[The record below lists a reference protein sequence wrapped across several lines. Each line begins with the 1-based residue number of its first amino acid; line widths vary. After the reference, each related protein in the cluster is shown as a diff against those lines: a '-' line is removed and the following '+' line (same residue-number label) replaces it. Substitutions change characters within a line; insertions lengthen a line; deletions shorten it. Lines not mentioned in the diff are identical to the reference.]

1 VQISELLA
9 SSIPISR
16 RMAAG
21 QNADAH
27 AAAMTLERVDDG
39 STYSFTVPVKK
50 IHDGPDVSFFL
61 TSLAY
66 RDIMTFMLQL
76 NRSMIPRKASDSNGQ
91 KYQAWNIDS
100 ESVQFSPPVQKLRN
114 LVAELES
121 LITDAPPDTGPRRF
135 GNVSFR
141 TWYNLVESRIEDLL
155 NEHVPQHVLRFGS
168 STASSTE
175 PSAAEELQIYLLGS
189 FGSPQRLD
197 YGTGHELSFLA
208 FLGCIWKLGGFA
220 RAEGGVEERGIV
232 LGVFQ
237 PYLNLIRQLIKTYT
251 LEPAGSHGVWGL
263 DDNSF
268 LPYVFGSAQ
277 LCPAISKTDETPIE
291 GSIPDAPEAS
301 SVTKSNIVQKERT
314 RNMYFS
320 AVGFIYDVKRG
331 PFWEHS
337 PMLFDISGIKAG
349 WGKINK
355 GMIKMYNA
363 EVLSKF
369 PVVQHFPFGS
379 LFKWEKDPNAM
390 EPPPTS
396 HTTSQ
401 PLRNPN
407 DMNQPMGARNTSN
420 TGTMPR
426 PPAAPGPLSLG
437 PGTAAPWVTRTAE
450 PPVGMADGVTRAP
463 WASRTPAPVPPHST
477 HNVRAGPALP
487 RSQVR
492 ANFPS
497 TDSVGNALKESLEDH
512 TKQ

>member
-1 VQISELLA
+1 MDAEQQAE
-9 SSIPISR
+9 
-16 RMAAG
+16 AAG
-21 QNADAH
+21 P
-27 AAAMTLERVDDG
+27 AMSLEQLDDT
-39 STYSFTVPVKK
+39 STHSFSTPVKK

-66 RDIMTFMLQL
+66 RDIMTFTLQL
-76 NRSMIPRKASDSNGQ
+76 NRSVIPRKVDSGEGK
-91 KYQAWNIDS
+91 KYQTWDINS
-100 ESVQFSPPVQKLRN
+100 ESVQFSLPVQKLRN
-114 LVAELES
+114 LIVELET
-121 LITDAPPDTGPRRF
+121 LITDAPPDVGPRRF

-141 TWYNLVESRIEDLL
+141 KWYSLVESRIKDLL
-155 NEHVPQHVLRFGS
+155 NEHVSQPALHFGS
-168 STASSTE
+168 STTPSTE
-175 PSAAEELQIYLLGS
+175 TSAVEELQMYLLGS

-208 FLGCIWKLGGFA
+208 FLGGIWKLGGFA
-220 RAEGGVEERGIV
+220 TAEQGAEERGIV

-237 PYLNLIRQLIKTYT
+237 PYLNLIRQLIQTYT

-277 LCPAISKTDETPIE
+277 FCPAISENDETPIE

-301 SVTKSNIVQKERT
+301 SVAKPSVVQEERT

-337 PMLFDISGIKAG
+337 PMLFDISGIRAG

-379 LFKWEKDPNAM
+379 LFKWERDPNAI

-396 HTTSQ
+396 HTKNQ

-407 DMNQPMGARNTSN
+407 DMNQPMGARPTLSV
-420 TGTMPR
+420 GTTVQ
-426 PPAAPGPLSLG
+426 PPAAPGPLKSG
-437 PGTAAPWVTRTAE
+437 PGTAAPWAARTAK
-450 PPVGMADGVTRAP
+450 PPVGMVDGVTRAP
-463 WASRTPAPVPPHST
+463 WASRTPATPPPHTTNSART
-477 HNVRAGPALP
+477 SASLRENQVRAGF
-487 RSQVR
+487 S
-492 ANFPS
+492 S
-497 TDSVGNALKESLEDH
+497 TAQIGASSSGIPEDSAE
-512 TKQ
+512 T

>member
-1 VQISELLA
+1 MSLDRL
-9 SSIPISR
+9 
-16 RMAAG
+16 
-21 QNADAH
+21 
-27 AAAMTLERVDDG
+27 DD
-39 STYSFTVPVKK
+39 TATHSFTVPVKK

-66 RDIMTFMLQL
+66 RDIMTFVLQL
-76 NRSMIPRKASDSNGQ
+76 NRSMIPRKIDDRDG
-91 KYQAWNIDS
+91 KRYQSWDLDS
-100 ESVQFSPPVQKLRN
+100 ESVRFSPPVRKLRD
-114 LVAELES
+114 LIAELES
-121 LITDAPPDTGPRRF
+121 LLNDAPPDTGPRRF
-135 GNVSFR
+135 GNVSLR
-141 TWYNLVESRIEDLL
+141 KWYSLVESRTKDLL
-155 NEHVPQHVLRFGS
+155 REHVPQQVLRSRS
-168 STASSTE
+168 STTSPTGT
-175 PSAAEELQIYLLGS
+175 SAAEELQTYLLGS

-220 RAEGGVEERGIV
+220 TAEIGVEERGIV
-232 LGVFQ
+232 LAVFQ
-237 PYLNLIRQLIKTYT
+237 PYLSLIRQLIKIYT

-277 LCPAISKTDETPIE
+277 FCPAINEDDETPVE

-301 SVTKSNIVQKERT
+301 SVTNSNIVLEERT

-337 PMLFDISGIKAG
+337 PMLFDISGIRAG

-379 LFKWEKDPNAM
+379 LFKWERDLNAI

-396 HTTSQ
+396 HTNSQ
-401 PLRNPN
+401 PLRNPI
-407 DMNQPMGARNTSN
+407 DMVQPMGTRQAANVGSTV
-420 TGTMPR
+420 R
-426 PPAAPGPLSLG
+426 PPAAPGLLNPG
-437 PGTAAPWVTRTAE
+437 PGTAAPWATSTPK
-450 PPVGMADGVTRAP
+450 PPSGMIDGVTRAP
-463 WASRTPAPVPPHST
+463 WVSRTPPPPPPMNATYNAQTERALRGSRVKTGIPERMPEDST
-477 HNVRAGPALP
+477 E
-487 RSQVR
+487 
-492 ANFPS
+492 
-497 TDSVGNALKESLEDH
+497 K
-512 TKQ
+512 

>member
-1 VQISELLA
+1 
-9 SSIPISR
+9 
-16 RMAAG
+16 MAAG
-21 QNADAH
+21 QQVSGARAG
-27 AAAMTLERVDDG
+27 MTMSLERLDEV
-39 STYSFTVPVKK
+39 SSHTFTAPVKK

-76 NRSMIPRKASDSNGQ
+76 NRSMIPRKVDHCEGK
-91 KYQAWNIDS
+91 KYQTWDLGS
-100 ESVQFSPPVQKLRN
+100 EFVQFSPTVQKLRD
-114 LVAELES
+114 LIGELES

-141 TWYNLVESRIEDLL
+141 KWYSLVESRITDLL
-155 NEHVPQHVLRFGS
+155 NEHVPHQVLDFGS
-168 STASSTE
+168 SSSSTTTTLE
-175 PSAAEELQIYLLGS
+175 PHSSAAGELKTYLLGS

-220 RAEGGVEERGIV
+220 KAEQGVEERGIV

-237 PYLNLIRQLIKTYT
+237 PYLNLIRQLIKIYT

-277 LCPAISKTDETPIE
+277 YCPAISETEETPTE
-291 GSIPDAPEAS
+291 GSVSNAPGAS
-301 SVTKSNIVQKERT
+301 SVTKPTVVQGERT

-337 PMLFDISGIKAG
+337 PMLFDISGITAG

-379 LFKWEKDPNAM
+379 LFKWEKDPNAT
-390 EPPPTS
+390 EPLPPSDTM
-396 HTTSQ
+396 TQ

-407 DMNQPMGARNTSN
+407 DMNQPMRARQTVNI
-420 TGTMPR
+420 GTTIPS
-426 PPAAPGPLSLG
+426 PVAPGPLRSG
-437 PGTAAPWVTRTAE
+437 PGTAAPWATSMSK
-450 PPVGMADGVTRAP
+450 PPVGMVDGVTRAP
-463 WASRTPAPVPPHST
+463 WTSRAPPPPAPHTTANTRRGGIPTTDQVAGGPSSATSFGASEAERSEST
-477 HNVRAGPALP
+477 
-487 RSQVR
+487 
-492 ANFPS
+492 
-497 TDSVGNALKESLEDH
+497 
-512 TKQ
+512 TKP

>member
-1 VQISELLA
+1 
-9 SSIPISR
+9 
-16 RMAAG
+16 MAAERHTG
-21 QNADAH
+21 ADGTAMNLGRLDH
-27 AAAMTLERVDDG
+27 ASEH
-39 STYSFTVPVKK
+39 SFTAPVKK

-66 RDIMTFMLQL
+66 RDIMTFVLQL
-76 NRSMIPRKASDSNGQ
+76 NRSMVPRKVADSEGKDYQ
-91 KYQAWNIDS
+91 KWDIDS
-100 ESVQFSPPVQKLRN
+100 ESVPFSQPVQKLRN
-114 LVAELES
+114 LIAELES
-121 LITDAPPDTGPRRF
+121 LIADAPPDSGPRRF

-141 TWYNLVESRIEDLL
+141 KWYSLVESRIKDLL
-155 NEHVPQHVLRFGS
+155 NEHVPHHVLSLGS
-168 STASSTE
+168 STASPTQ
-175 PSAAEELQIYLLGS
+175 PSAAEELQTYLLGS

-220 RAEGGVEERGIV
+220 HAEGGVEERGVV

-237 PYLNLIRQLIKTYT
+237 PYLDLIRQLIKTYT

-277 LCPAISKTDETPIE
+277 FCPAISETDETPTD

-301 SVTKSNIVQKERT
+301 SVTKLDVVQEERT

-337 PMLFDISGIKAG
+337 PMLFDISGIRAG

-379 LFKWEKDPNAM
+379 LFKWDKDPNAV

-407 DMNQPMGARNTSN
+407 DMNQPMGARNTSS
-420 TGTMPR
+420 TVAVPA
-426 PPAAPGPLSLG
+426 PAAPGQLSSG
-437 PGTAAPWVTRTAE
+437 PGSAAPWATRTPK
-450 PPVGMADGVTRAP
+450 PPLGMVDGITRAP
-463 WASRTPAPVPPHST
+463 WARRTPPPPPHST
-477 HNVRAGPALP
+477 HSARAGTAFP
-487 RSQVR
+487 RSQFN
-492 ANFPS
+492 ADLS
-497 TDSVGNALKESLEDH
+497 ATTSVGNASKEKLEDH
-512 TKQ
+512 SKQ

>member
-1 VQISELLA
+1 
-9 SSIPISR
+9 
-16 RMAAG
+16 MAAG
-21 QNADAH
+21 QHVDSAG
-27 AAAMTLERVDDG
+27 AATGLERLKDA
-39 STYSFTVPVKK
+39 STLSFTSPVKR

-76 NRSMIPRKASDSNGQ
+76 NRSMIPRKVDDGEEKN
-91 KYQAWNIDS
+91 YQIWDIDS
-100 ESVQFSPPVQKLRN
+100 GFVRFSPPVLKLRD
-114 LVAELES
+114 LIAELER

-141 TWYNLVESRIEDLL
+141 KWYNLVESRIRDLL
-155 NEHVPQHVLRFGS
+155 DEHVQQQVLRFGS
-168 STASSTE
+168 SGASP
-175 PSAAEELQIYLLGS
+175 PSSNAAEELQMYLLGS

-220 RAEGGVEERGIV
+220 KVENGVEERGIV

-237 PYLNLIRQLIKTYT
+237 PYFNLIRHLIKTYT

-277 LCPAISKTDETPIE
+277 FCPAISESDETPIE
-291 GSIPDAPEAS
+291 GSIPGAPEAS
-301 SVTKSNIVQKERT
+301 SVTKANIVQEERT

-337 PMLFDISGIKAG
+337 PMLFDISGIRAG

-379 LFKWEKDPNAM
+379 LFEWATDPNA
-390 EPPPTS
+390 PDPSSTS

-401 PLRNPN
+401 PLRNPS
-407 DMNQPMGARNTSN
+407 DMNQPMGARQTTNAGST
-420 TGTMPR
+420 TR
-426 PPAAPGPLSLG
+426 PPVAAGPLNSG
-437 PGTAAPWVTRTAE
+437 PGTAAPWASRTPM
-450 PPVGMADGVTRAP
+450 PPVGMVDGVPKAP
-463 WASRTPAPVPPHST
+463 WANRTSLPVPRTNAMQSE
-477 HNVRAGPALP
+477 RAGTALP
-487 RSQVR
+487 GSQVR
-492 ANFPS
+492 RGFPLGAPADTS
-497 TDSVGNALKESLEDH
+497 KGMPEGR